1 MDFLFQRHQKEKHSS
16 IIHRHGDNLTSPS
29 LLVIP
34 YLNLQRHS
42 NALRALH
49 RTGGPFIHAQR
60 NDLRKWL
67 RKSKIVLDSHWP
79 SCFYTNC
86 LSKYVTREMSL
97 SQTVCF
103 FWKDTFAVRSHILV
117 CDYLLDV
124 QSIYNCVWARKHWQE
139 AYTHTHSLLAGIQG
153 IQCPLPAAIR
163 PSTSRQHVLTVIH
176 SGSAVLCG
184 FDCNEILRK
193 SEFDFSYSSCGF
205 GQGRFCSSRVH

>member
-16 IIHRHGDNLTSPS
+16 IIHCHGDNLTSPS

-60 NDLRKWL
+60 NDLRKCL

-86 LSKYVTREMSL
+86 HSKYVTREMSL

-117 CDYLLDV
+117 CDSLVDV
-124 QSIYNCVWARKHWQE
+124 QSIYICVWARKHWQE
-139 AYTHTHSLLAGIQG
+139 AYTHTLSTGRHPGNSVPVT
-153 IQCPLPAAIR
+153 CCYPAVNFQATR
-163 PSTSRQHVLTVIH
+163 PDSNTLRIC
-176 SGSAVLCG
+176 SALW
-184 FDCNEILRK
+184 IWL
-193 SEFDFSYSSCGF
+193 
-205 GQGRFCSSRVH
+205 